1 MLKDVIDSGHAARF
15 GALPLQSG
23 RGRVLPV
30 NTFSSEVLRKLHK
43 SDSFYSLNSD
53 QFLLSVLTMPERWT
67 YIPFIAVP
75 GKELSDFYQLP
86 SDNAPIWMY
95 LMRTG
100 IINCR
105 RSWKKHTVRCLLR
118 GLVLI
123 KT

>member
-86 SDNAPIWMY
+86 SGQCAYMDVFDADGNYKLQKKLEEAYGKMPAA
-95 LMRTG
+95 RT
-100 IINCR
+100 R
-105 RSWKKHTVRCLLR
+105 FV
-118 GLVLI
+118 
-123 KT
+123 